1 MPEELRPPAERHARR
16 HQGRD
21 ARQRVRVGEAAGEH
35 RETARVEGHEVGIG
49 LSVTGT
55 IFTVTYG

>member
-1 MPEELRPPAERHARR
+1 VPPGLEPLVRRYEGTVKAETLASSLDYGPARGD
-16 HQGRD
+16 H
-21 ARQRVRVGEAAGEH
+21 V
-35 RETARVEGHEVGIG
+35 ETARVEGHEVGIG